1 MSKKQ
6 RRKRRRANRENA
18 RAEAPNPVHTRSVDG
33 STGTVDLLP
42 GQETRAAEAVTVIWV
57 LCTLAT
63 AASLIGTVTFAGVN
77 AVFGEPDTGASLMQ
91 MLAQWFVMVGAI
103 TGFFGLIMNTLTQ
116 RFRNFTAPT
125 IVRLVSAVICAVALG
140 VGLFL

>member
-6 RRKRRRANRENA
+6 RRKRRRANRKVA
-18 RAEAPNPVHTRSVDG
+18 SCSTPNPAHTGAVDG
-33 STGTVDLLP
+33 SDGMVELLP
-42 GQETRAAEAVTVIWV
+42 GQETRAAEAVTVMWV

-77 AVFGEPDTGASLMQ
+77 AVLGEPDTEDQ
-91 MLAQWFVMVGAI
+91 MMKMLPQWFIMVGAI
-103 TGFFGLIMNTLTQ
+103 TGCFGLIMNTLTH

>member
-6 RRKRRRANRENA
+6 RRKRRRANRKT
-18 RAEAPNPVHTRSVDG
+18 APTETPNSAHTRSVDG
-33 STGTVDLLP
+33 STGTVKLLP
-42 GQETRAAEAVTVIWV
+42 GEETRAAEAVTVMWV

-77 AVFGEPDTGASLMQ
+77 AVLGEPDTESQVMQ
-91 MLAQWFVMVGAI
+91 MLPQWFVMVGAI

-116 RFRNFTAPT
+116 RFRNFSAPT
-125 IVRLVSAVICAVALG
+125 IVRLVSAVICFVALG